1 MLESSEQG
9 EKGAYQAVKWQEKEN
24 WIAKLSHKKNKNVA
38 LEGRSLGDVS
48 FAR

>member
-38 LEGRSLGDVS
+38 LEGRSLGDAS